1 MRSRLEK
8 WMAHKDALA
17 GKTAIV
23 SGAAQGIGAT
33 YARALA
39 EAGAAVVVCDI
50 LDPQQTVESILRAG
64 FTAMG
69 CIVDVTDGVQVSGL
83 VDAAIAA
90 YGQVDILVN
99 NAAIFGGLPRT
110 RFTEITP
117 ADWDRV
123 LITNTRSVFIPACA
137 VAPHMSERRQGKI
150 INIASTTVHSGT
162 PFLLHYVASKGAV
175 VAMTRSLA
183 RELGD
188 FGISVNCIAPGLTM
202 SEAAKTGSTAATS
215 ERSIQARSFKRE
227 QKPEDLIGPLLFL
240 AADDSGF
247 MTGQTLVVDGGA
259 IMS

>member
-1 MRSRLEK
+1 MSRN
-8 WMAHKDALA
+8 DALA

-50 LDPQQTVESILRAG
+50 LDPRQTVESIQSAG
-64 FTAMG
+64 FPAMG
-69 CIVDVTDGVQVSGL
+69 RIVDITDDVQASGL
-83 VDAAIAA
+83 VAAAIEA

-99 NAAIFGGLPRT
+99 NAALFGGLPRT
-110 RFTEITP
+110 RFTEISN
-117 ADWDRV
+117 ADWDQV
-123 LITNTRSVFIPACA
+123 LITNTRCVFIPTRA
-137 VAPHMSERRQGKI
+137 VVPHMSERRQGKI
-150 INIASTTVHSGT
+150 INVASTTVHNGT

-183 RELGD
+183 RELGE
-188 FGISVNCIAPGLTM
+188 FGIAVNCIAPGLTM
-202 SEAAKTGSTAATS
+202 SDAAKTGSTAAAL

-227 QKPEDLIGPLLFL
+227 QVPEDLIGPLLFL